1 MYNNWKD
8 EVLETFSESLS
19 VLGFTPEG
27 KEVLIKVVTEA
38 MDAAY
43 EYGKNEINEE
53 EARTTGPELPTG

>member
-1 MYNNWKD
+1 MYNDWKD
-8 EVLETFSESLS
+8 EVLEKFSGALS
-19 VLGFTPEG
+19 VAGFTPEG

-53 EARTTGPELPTG
+53 EAGTTSSELPAG